1 MNERK
6 NGGDGRSQ
14 KLRAILSARESEIK
28 ELTLRLEEK
37 EKENSEL
44 SLRISAL
51 EEQTKR
57 VSELEKLTEDCDLL
71 LQDERLV
78 SAATRNKAVIDAVV
92 AQYLRALSS
101 GGGVPVLGGA
111 GSIPLTPAMKPKSLA
126 EAKKLAEILIK
137 G

>member
-14 KLRAILSARESEIK
+14 KLRAILSARENEIK

-37 EKENSEL
+37 EKENSDL

-51 EEQTKR
+51 EEQAKR

-71 LQDERLV
+71 MQDERLV

-101 GGGVPVLGGA
+101 GGVPVLGGA